1 MVLSVGIG
9 SMSITVQIELPES
22 VAAEA
27 KAKGLLEP
35 RKITQLVER
44 EIQLDSPMR
53 EFRQMVEQ
61 MRAYPDEPMS
71 MDEIQGVVNEVR
83 AARQGRRT

>member
-1 MVLSVGIG
+1 
-9 SMSITVQIELPES
+9 MSITVQIDLSDS

-35 RKITQLVER
+35 QKLTQLVER
-44 EIQLDSPMR
+44 EVKLDSPMR
-53 EFRQMVEQ
+53 EFREMVEQ
-61 MRAYPDEPMS
+61 MRAYPDEPLT

-83 AARQGRRT
+83 ADRRARRESNR